1 MRTLSTLLFWASLL
15 AIGCADNGGRETP
28 GGGFKASCMVT
39 ADCGCIARTVDD
51 AFCTEVGAMQL
62 QCLGGSQP
70 KCTLACS
77 SDTQCTTAFSLQASC
92 SSFGYCE

>member
-1 MRTLSTLLFWASLL
+1 MRTLLMSTIAV
-15 AIGCADNGGRETP
+15 AAGCADDGGRATP

-51 AFCTEVGAMQL
+51 AFCTETGAMQL
-62 QCLGGSQP
+62 QCLGGMQS
-70 KCTLACS
+70 KCTLACTS
-77 SDTQCTTAFSLQASC
+77 NTQCTTAFGSQASC